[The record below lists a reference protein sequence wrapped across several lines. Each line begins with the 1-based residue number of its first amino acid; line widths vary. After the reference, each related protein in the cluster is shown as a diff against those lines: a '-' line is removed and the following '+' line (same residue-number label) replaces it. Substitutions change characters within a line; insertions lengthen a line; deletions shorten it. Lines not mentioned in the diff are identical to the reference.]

1 MRSLVIRN
9 EPDEEGPSSGS
20 FPLLGAACLI
30 FGNKNMALY
39 EHVVITRPDISPAQ
53 VDTFVEELSGFL
65 KEKGATV
72 GKTEYWGLR
81 NLAYPI
87 KKQRKGHYSLLNIDG
102 PADAVHELERK
113 HRISDDVMRYMTI
126 RVETHTDEPSAVLS
140 RKERR
145 RD

>member
-1 MRSLVIRN
+1 MVPRN
-9 EPDEEGPSSGS
+9 EPGEEGPSFSS
-20 FPLLGAACLI
+20 FPLQDAAFFI

-53 VDTFVEELSGFL
+53 VDTFIEELSTFL
-65 KEKGATV
+65 KEKGATI

-102 PADAVHELERK
+102 PAEAVHELERK

-126 RVETHTDEPSAVLS
+126 RVEALSDEPSPVLS